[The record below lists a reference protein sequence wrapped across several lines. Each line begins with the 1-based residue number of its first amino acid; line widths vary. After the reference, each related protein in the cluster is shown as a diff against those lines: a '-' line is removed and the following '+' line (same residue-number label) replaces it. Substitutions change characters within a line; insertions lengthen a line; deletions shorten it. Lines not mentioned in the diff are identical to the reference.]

1 MPEFDQA
8 YFHVNLSLLVWNGG
22 QGLKGGPGMSAGAT
36 RSAEG
41 LFPFW
46 KIQQVTD
53 RIWLVSVLFLLGSC
67 VT

>member
-46 KIQQVTD
+46 KIQQVT
-53 RIWLVSVLFLLGSC
+53 GSGLSQC
-67 VT
+67 CSCLEAV